1 MTGHIYDLSGVT
13 PLIVDDNKSMRAL
26 LFVIM
31 RRLGASRVLQAGSG
45 KEAMSMIRIEQPDF
59 MVIDYLMEDL
69 DGISLVDSIRNSDES
84 PNPFLPIMMI
94 TGFAEPDV
102 VFRARDA
109 GVNEFVAKPVSV
121 ESIASRLTLMIDK
134 ARPFVRSKRSSARS
148 GGDRRWLRTRTDRRK
163 NTTLVKKSGGMRLS
177 VGRFPA
183 RPTSRMRSYCLLR
196 PRP

>member
-31 RRLGASRVLQAGSG
+31 CRLGASRVLQAGSG
-45 KEAMSMIRIEQPDF
+45 KEAMSMIRIEHPDF

-134 ARPFVRSKRSSARS
+134 ARPFVRSKQFF
-148 GGDRRWLRTRTDRRK
+148 GPDRRRRK
-163 NTTLVKKSGGMRLS
+163 TTPTDSPTRRAGDTPAESKEEES
-177 VGRFPA
+177 VA
-183 RPTSRMRSYCLLR
+183 IMD
-196 PRP
+196 

>member
-1 MTGHIYDLSGVT
+1 MTGKIYNLEGVT

-31 RRLGASRVLQAGSG
+31 RRLGASRVLQAACA
-45 KEAMSMIRIEQPDF
+45 KEAMSMIRLEQPDF
-59 MVIDYLMEDL
+59 MIIDYLLDDM
-69 DGISLVDSIRNSDES
+69 DGISLVHSIRNSDES

-94 TGFAEPDV
+94 TGFAEPGV

-134 ARPFVRSKRSSARS
+134 ARPFVRSKQFF
-148 GGDRRWLRTRTDRRK
+148 GPDRRRRK
-163 NTTLVKKSGGMRLS
+163 SAPPDS
-177 VGRFPA
+177 
-183 RPTSRMRSYCLLR
+183 PTRRAGDAQEAERQDEPLTIMD
-196 PRP
+196 